1 MKFHEEA
8 KKLANDA
15 LDGMNVSKQTLA
27 NKLIIAADMI
37 RRLEEAYESEKQKS
51 SSTNGPKFDGSGY
64 GSAFQDIFG
73 GVFK

>member
-37 RRLEEAYESEKQKS
+37 SRLEEAYESEKQKS
-51 SSTNGPKFDGSGY
+51 SITDEPKFDGSGY
-64 GSAFQDIFG
+64 GSSFQDIFG